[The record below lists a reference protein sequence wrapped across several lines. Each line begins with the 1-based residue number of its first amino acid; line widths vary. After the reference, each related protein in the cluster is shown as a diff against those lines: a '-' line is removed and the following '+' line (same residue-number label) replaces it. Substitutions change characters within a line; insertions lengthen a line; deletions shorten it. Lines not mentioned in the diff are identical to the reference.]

1 MEHILGAIDSFIS
14 TTGELGKINPNEY
27 NHLTSEL
34 TELKEE
40 IDARIDEIN
49 ALKHDKTCAI
59 VYTDGFTNQDET
71 NVYRCGGDGHSKAIY
86 CKYCGKMLIEP

>member
-14 TTGELGKINPNEY
+14 ATGEIGKINPNEY

-40 IDARIDEIN
+40 IDARIDEIISIKRDN
-49 ALKHDKTCAI
+49 TCSVI
-59 VYTDGFTNQDET
+59 SGTITDS
-71 NVYRCGGDGHSKAIY
+71 YRCGGDGHSAAIY
-86 CKYCGKMLIEP
+86 CKYCGKILIEP